1 LELILEAAVEGI
13 VFVRSD
19 NTIGYI
25 NKVGR
30 EILRCSRQDDPPPT
44 CVELTTLLG
53 FDPLV
58 FSQEGAV
65 TGKSQDNREA
75 GVAVGTRSNPD
86 NISLC
91 SWQQEATI
99 FGIPYLVRGGS
110 ISTGVPDCSGTV
122 LCFQDLR

>member
-1 LELILEAAVEGI
+1 VQAAGPNTQQADAALLELILEAAVEGI

-65 TGKSQDNREA
+65 TGKSLDTRET
-75 GVAVGTRSNPD
+75 GVALYHMWPAQRPA
-86 NISLC
+86 L
-91 SWQQEATI
+91 
-99 FGIPYLVRGGS
+99 LL
-110 ISTGVPDCSGTV
+110 V
-122 LCFQDLR
+122 LCNVLCGRG